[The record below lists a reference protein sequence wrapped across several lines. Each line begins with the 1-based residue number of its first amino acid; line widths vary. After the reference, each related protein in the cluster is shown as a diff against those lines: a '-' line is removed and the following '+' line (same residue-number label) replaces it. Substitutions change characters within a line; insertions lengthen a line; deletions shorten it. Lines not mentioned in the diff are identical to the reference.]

1 MEGQLKAKIM
11 TKTSGNISPQIPSGK
26 AEEPKEVAKIIEDYH
41 SKGVS
46 KNDLEGITKGEASSG
61 NDLTSL
67 KKVEHVEES
76 KEDTSEGVVT
86 TDMLK
91 EEENLENEGKK
102 EEEKVK
108 EEQQK
113 IWDQLDNEDRELRY
127 NKLQLLLNKSTVYT
141 QYLIKR
147 MERQKQEDLKRTE
160 RRAKK
165 MAKKTQAETSDQK
178 NSTDERRSHR
188 TKKSMFSSPSSSQEN
203 KIGRGRKRKE
213 GMESSDAKPTAKRK
227 KRDPDPQN
235 STASEGDNVNQESD
249 LINSSTTTQH
259 SQSIADGSSKE
270 EEANSDTE
278 EMSMEE
284 TEEKVLLEK
293 NDEHPVLFTGGSLR
307 QYQKEGYKWLKTSY
321 ENGVN
326 GILADEMGLG
336 KTVQCIAMLAH
347 LIYQGVTGPF
357 LVVAPLSTLP
367 NWYAEFRRFT
377 PKVPVILYHGTPDER
392 TRLRIQIK
400 KTTPIREGVNI
411 QPVVITS
418 YEITMRDRTSLQSHD
433 WKILIVDEGHRI
445 KNTHCRLIREL
456 RMYGNTHRLLLTGTP
471 LQNNLAELWSLLNF
485 LLPEIFD
492 DLGSFEMWFDVE
504 RLSIENAE
512 EKIVKEEQQKNILS
526 MLHQILTP
534 FMLRRLKQDVELKLP
549 PKKELLVYAPMSSLQ
564 QEYYTS
570 TVDKTILDKIQEKC
584 KEPEFI
590 EYDSNGRPVRQSRK
604 KTVNYSLLDEK
615 DDKCSDSDME
625 EDLEKWFNVVQ
636 DSSASST
643 ANSIREKVPAKSVV
657 TIRMQNIMMQL
668 RKCCNHPYLLE
679 YPLTESE
686 DYRIDEDLVQTCGK
700 MKLLDAMLAEL
711 KLREHKV
718 LIFSQMTKMLDI
730 LQDFCWL
737 RKYKF
742 CRLDGS
748 TSIQERQEQMAD
760 FNSNPEVFIFLLST
774 RAGGLGINLI
784 GADTVIIYDSDWNP
798 QCDLQA
804 QDRCH
809 RIGQSKPV
817 VIYRLVT
824 TNTIDQR
831 IVERAAAKR
840 KLEKMV
846 IHKGRFKSGMEN
858 FSDKFKPL
866 SPQELME
873 LLKAKDHE
881 NEVKDVDNLSK
892 EALDSL
898 LDRSDLYAKWKDQ
911 EETDRS
917 QNQRTKGKKPRKQQ
931 KTSVFSV
938 IDEEI

>member
-165 MAKKTQAETSDQK
+165 MAKKAQAETSDQK

-227 KRDPDPQN
+227 KRGPDPQN
-235 STASEGDNVNQESD
+235 STASEGDNVNQESN
-249 LINSSTTTQH
+249 LIHSSTTTQH
-259 SQSIADGSSKE
+259 SKSIADGSSKE

-615 DDKCSDSDME
+615 DDECSDSDME

-911 EETDRS
+911 EETDKS

>member
-1 MEGQLKAKIM
+1 M
-11 TKTSGNISPQIPSGK
+11 TDVSRTLSPQIPIVE
-26 AEEPKEVAKIIEDYH
+26 AAEPKEAAKINDADNVKENEKKQEDFTIKEEILD
-41 SKGVS
+41 SEDSLNAEDKKEEKAKDSTCNVM
-46 KNDLEGITKGEASSG
+46 ITS
-61 NDLTSL
+61 
-67 KKVEHVEES
+67 
-76 KEDTSEGVVT
+76 
-86 TDMLK
+86 DMQK

-108 EEQQK
+108 EEHQK

-127 NKLQLLLNKSTVYT
+127 SKLQFLLNKSTMYT
-141 QYLIKR
+141 KYLLQRI
-147 MERQKQEDLKRTE
+147 ERQKQEDQKRKE
-160 RRAKK
+160 RLAKK
-165 MAKKTQAETSDQK
+165 LAKKHQAESLEQK
-178 NSTDERRSHR
+178 KSTEEERRSHR
-188 TKKSMFSSPSSSQEN
+188 NKSSTLNSPTSSQE
-203 KIGRGRKRKE
+203 KKSGRGKKRRTATD
-213 GMESSDAKPTAKRK
+213 SPDAKPTAKRK
-227 KRDPDPQN
+227 KEESDSQSSNPKEGENTEPLPESVDT
-235 STASEGDNVNQESD
+235 STAGHPEACNLGKD
-249 LINSSTTTQH
+249 
-259 SQSIADGSSKE
+259 ADGSTKMADGEIGNEEKE
-270 EEANSDTE
+270 EKLKR
-278 EMSMEE
+278 E
-284 TEEKVLLEK
+284 TEEKALLEK
-293 NDEHPVLFTGGSLR
+293 NEEHPILFTGGTLR
-307 QYQKEGYKWLKTSY
+307 EYQKEGYKWLRTLY

-336 KTVQCIAMLAH
+336 KTVQCIAVLAH
-347 LIYQGVTGPF
+347 LIYLGISGPF

-367 NWYAEFRRFT
+367 NWHSEFKRFT
-377 PKVPVILYHGTPDER
+377 PKVPVILYHGPPEER
-392 TRLRIQIK
+392 ARLRAQIR
-400 KTTPIREGVNI
+400 KTTPVREGINV

-418 YEITMRDRTSLQSHD
+418 YEITMRDRSSLQHHE

-456 RMYGNTHRLLLTGTP
+456 RMYRNTHRLLLTGTP

-504 RLSIENAE
+504 RLSVDNAD

-549 PKKELLVYAPMSSLQ
+549 PKKELLVYAPMSAMQ
-564 QEYYTS
+564 QEFYTS
-570 TVDKTILDKIQEKC
+570 TVDKTILDKIKEKNSEQ
-584 KEPEFI
+584 KVE
-590 EYDSNGRPVRQSRK
+590 EYDSKGRPVRQSRNK
-604 KTVNYSLLDEK
+604 KVNYSLLEEK
-615 DDKCSDSDME
+615 DDSCSESDLE
-625 EDLEKWFNVVQ
+625 EDLEKWFSAAQDNVQ
-636 DSSASST
+636 SSSA
-643 ANSIREKVPAKSVV
+643 NREKGPAKSVV

-679 YPLTESE
+679 YPLTEGG
-686 DYRIDEDLVQTCGK
+686 DYRIDEDLVQVCGK
-700 MKLLDAMLAEL
+700 MKLLDTMLAEM
-711 KLREHKV
+711 KSRGHKV

-737 RKYKF
+737 RKYNF

-748 TSIQERQEQMAD
+748 TNIQERQEQMAD
-760 FNSNPEVFIFLLST
+760 FNSNPDTFIFLLST
-774 RAGGLGINLI
+774 RAGGLGINLT

-817 VIYRLVT
+817 VIYRFVT
-824 TNTIDQR
+824 ANTIDQR

-846 IHKGRFKSGMEN
+846 IHKGKFKSGIEQ
-858 FSDKFKPL
+858 FSDEFKPL

-881 NEVKDVDNLSK
+881 NEVKDVENLSE
-892 EALDSL
+892 EALNSL

-911 EETDRS
+911 EEA
-917 QNQRTKGKKPRKQQ
+917 NQAQKQRAKGKKTKKHQ
-931 KTSVFSV
+931 KSKDMSSVFSV
-938 IDEEI
+938 IDEDV